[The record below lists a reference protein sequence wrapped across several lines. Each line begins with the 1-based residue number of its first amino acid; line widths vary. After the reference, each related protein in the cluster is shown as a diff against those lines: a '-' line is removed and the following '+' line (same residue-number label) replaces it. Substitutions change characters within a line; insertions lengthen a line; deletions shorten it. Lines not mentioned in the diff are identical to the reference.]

1 MTAFLEKIIAYD
13 ADNDPYEIDIRD
25 AATALQCATNT
36 TDIAALKTNYV
47 YKSALFY
54 NLDNTG
60 VTDCSSIL
68 STITDNIGFPTG
80 TYLIDDDCTVNVQ
93 LIIPDGA
100 ILNITAGHTLTI
112 NGQILAGRYQIFD
125 GLGSVVVNEGAQEFG
140 YPEWFNDDLVK
151 CYAAFR
157 YIKLA
162 RRVYTVDGNLVL
174 DKTNTKIE
182 GVCYPTNINGDCSIL
197 NFTSNGRIV
206 IGRNDTVNIADFPR
220 NITLSKLFVIGS
232 NSNLDCISVYGVV
245 RALIEQVYIWTQTAF
260 SGIAFYRAIAS
271 ICRDVYVQSVGIT
284 GTFMGYRF
292 VDEIGSTAPGAR
304 PASVW
309 LNNCTYADTNPQNG
323 STFGFHI
330 GKHLS
335 DIYLDNC
342 EVAEANIGI
351 CFDSLEDALSVDFL
365 INSCDF
371 DSCRANAIQIYNCS
385 KGMISFNNCYA
396 ANKDSASGQITA
408 QIINSACQVV
418 LNGLQIILTRNGT
431 NAITADANSCILLDG
446 VNILNNDGI
455 SGTTA
460 ISTSAANVK
469 GSYIYNGAITTM

>member
-13 ADNDPYEIDIRD
+13 AKNDPYEITIRD
-25 AATALQCATNT
+25 AATASQCVTNT
-36 TDIAALKTNYV
+36 TEIAALKTNYI

-54 NLDNTG
+54 GLNNTG
-60 VTDCSSIL
+60 SVDCSSIL
-68 STITDNIGFPTG
+68 STITDNIGFPAG
-80 TYLIDDDCTVNVQ
+80 TYLIDDDCTVNAQ

-125 GLGSVVVNEGAQEFG
+125 GSGSIVVNEGIQEFG
-140 YPEWFNDDLVK
+140 FPEWFNDDLVK
-151 CYAAFR
+151 CYSTFR

-162 RRVYTVDGNLVL
+162 RKVYTVNGDLILN
-174 DKTNTKIE
+174 KTNSKIE
-182 GVCYPTNINGDCSIL
+182 GVCYPTNITGDCSIL
-197 NFTSNGRIV
+197 NFTSNGRLI
-206 IGRNDTVNIADFPR
+206 IGRSDTTNIADFPR
-220 NITLSKLFVIGS
+220 NITLTKLFIAGS
-232 NSNLDCISVYGVV
+232 TTLDCISVYGVV

-260 SGIAFYRAIAS
+260 SGITFYRAIGTT
-271 ICRDVYVQSVGIT
+271 CRDIYVQSVDIA
-284 GTFMGYRF
+284 GTFYGYRF
-292 VDEIGSTAPGAR
+292 LDDIGSTVPGAR
-304 PASVW
+304 PASIW
-309 LNNCTYADTNPQNG
+309 LNNCTYGDTSPQNG
-323 STFGFHI
+323 NTYGFHI

-371 DSCRANAIQIYNCS
+371 DSCRTNAIQIYNCS

-408 QIINSACQVV
+408 QIINSPCQVV
-418 LNGLQIILTRNGT
+418 LNGLQIILTKNGT

-446 VNILNNDGI
+446 VSILDNDGI

-460 ISTSAANVK
+460 ISTSSTSVK
-469 GSYIYNGAITTM
+469 GSYIYDGVITTI